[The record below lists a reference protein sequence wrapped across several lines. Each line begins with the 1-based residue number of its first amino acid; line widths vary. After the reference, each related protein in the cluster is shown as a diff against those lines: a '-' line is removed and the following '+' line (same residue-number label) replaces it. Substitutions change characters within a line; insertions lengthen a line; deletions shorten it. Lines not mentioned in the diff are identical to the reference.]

1 MKLEDEIKQKSFTD
15 QMEKL
20 TVNLIYT
27 GNYVMAATNRFLK
40 VYDISGQQY
49 NVLRILRGQY
59 PNPASINLLTER
71 MLDKSSNASR
81 LVEKLKIKKLVK
93 RTECPEDRRQV
104 NVEITAKGLDLLKKI
119 DEDKA
124 NDQPRWKTLTKTE
137 AKTLNDLLDKFRG

>member
-1 MKLEDEIKQKSFTD
+1 
-15 QMEKL
+15 
-20 TVNLIYT
+20 
-27 GNYVMAATNRFLK
+27 
-40 VYDISGQQY
+40 
-49 NVLRILRGQY
+49 
-59 PNPASINLLTER
+59 